1 MRTMSILLLQ
11 FLFFSLS
18 NAQKVDSIKYANG
31 YLFFHEY
38 GRGEAIVLLTGGP
51 GAGYQ
56 QLEDVARTLGKSRRV
71 ILLEQRGTGRS
82 MPTPFDTSTIN
93 LQTAHADLVRVLD
106 HLKLSQA
113 IFVGHSWGAMLAMSF
128 ATVYPS
134 RVTSLVLIAP
144 GPFKLDND
152 VFTIYSTNKEARL
165 APDERKMLDSALQRM
180 QSPNASKED
189 SSVYYKWEL
198 SPVIY
203 DRNKIDSLVVVIN
216 KGGLN
221 PKTGSFIF
229 QSLGRQQFDLSK
241 RLVGFTKPVHII
253 TGAQDPMAFISYEVK
268 ILLPNSQLHW
278 INKAGHFPMF
288 EQPHQFYPILSNIL
302 R

>member
-1 MRTMSILLLQ
+1 LQ

-18 NAQKVDSIKYANG
+18 NAQKIDSIRYSNG

-51 GAGYQ
+51 GGGYQ
-56 QLEDVARTLGKSRRV
+56 QLEDVAERLGKSHRV

-82 MPTPFDTSTIN
+82 MPIPFDTSTIN
-93 LQTAHADLVRVLD
+93 LQTAHADLIRVLD
-106 HLKLSQA
+106 HLKLSEA
-113 IFVGHSWGAMLAMSF
+113 IFVGHSWGGMLAMSF
-128 ATVYPS
+128 ASVNPS
-134 RVTSLVLIAP
+134 RVKSLVLIAP
-144 GPFKLDND
+144 GPFKLDNE
-152 VFTIYSTNKEARL
+152 VFNVYATNKEARL
-165 APDERKMLDSALQRM
+165 TPGERKMLDSALKKM

-189 SSVYYKWEL
+189 SAGYYKWEL

-203 DRNKIDSLVVVIN
+203 DRSKIDSLVVIIN

-241 RLVGFTKPVHII
+241 KLVAFTKPVHII
-253 TGAQDPMAFISYEVK
+253 TGAQDPMAFISYEIK
-268 ILLPNSQLHW
+268 ILLPKAQLHW

-288 EQPHQFYPILSNIL
+288 EQPEQFNSVISNSV